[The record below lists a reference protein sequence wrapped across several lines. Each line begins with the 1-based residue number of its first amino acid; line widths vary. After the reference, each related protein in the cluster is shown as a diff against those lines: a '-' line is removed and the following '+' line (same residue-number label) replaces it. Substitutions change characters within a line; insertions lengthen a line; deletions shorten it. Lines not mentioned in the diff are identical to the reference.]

1 MFIFVTKHCL
11 LHGYTTAAYP
21 FSCGGSFQEN
31 CCLMCVLLGTYI
43 FSSCKYIAKNEWPS
57 LYKTAEVSR
66 SSCTILHFQQKR
78 ARVSVPHLQQGLT
91 WSVFSVLVI
100 LICNFLM
107 TCKIGSLEICLF
119 SVLLHLLRDA
129 LQILCPF
136 FWVNLLSSLL
146 LSFKSSLCILVSS
159 PLSYRCFPNTFC
171 QAAACLSYLQCL
183 SQSRIEFHL
192 SEVHLVDSFI
202 HLLCFQC
209 FIAEHKVI
217 QVFSC

>member
-1 MFIFVTKHCL
+1 MNGQVCTKLLKFLEAAAPFCISNRNEQEFLFHIF
-11 LHGYTTAAYP
+11 
-21 FSCGGSFQEN
+21 N
-31 CCLMCVLLGTYI
+31 
-43 FSSCKYIAKNEWPS
+43 
-57 LYKTAEVSR
+57 
-66 SSCTILHFQQKR
+66 
-78 ARVSVPHLQQGLT
+78 RVSHG
-91 WSVFSVLVI
+91 SVFGVLVI

-119 SVLLHLLRDA
+119 SVLLHLLQDA